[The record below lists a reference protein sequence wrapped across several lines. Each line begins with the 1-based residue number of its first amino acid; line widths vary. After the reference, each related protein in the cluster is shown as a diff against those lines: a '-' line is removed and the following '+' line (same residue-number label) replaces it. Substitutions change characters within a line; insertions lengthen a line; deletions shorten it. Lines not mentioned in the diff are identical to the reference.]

1 MQSPDADMRV
11 VHWGM
16 PADSD
21 DERSVK
27 EAIRE
32 RSLRNAVHVDETCQQ
47 SPGRGHDMRSD
58 SRSSSSTPAAA
69 SARTGDLAATYPGTA
84 FRGDDALLAEP
95 PSPSRARFKED

>member
-84 FRGDDALLAEP
+84 FRGDDAHLAEP
-95 PSPSRARFKED
+95 P